1 MFIAL
6 FTGGRIQTLP
16 SGRVRVVFKWQ
27 YLLMSL
33 LAAIVGTFIVMNT
46 TLFSWNN
53 IDQSDEETIFAPFT
67 SRKDVS
73 KWRNYITNQVNNQP
87 ETHPK
92 LYYPRNCPHFEQHS
106 KSCAKPVPSFI
117 FAGSEFA
124 GASYVFQ
131 VLKHHPQ
138 VAAAS
143 VDNSNEATSTHIFD
157 KEEFDEA
164 NAFEFYISQF
174 PFLKDNVLA
183 TMEEKN
189 NWIVGENAPHYLYK
203 SHLQQRESRI
213 IFLTEPIAR
222 AHSQY
227 LYEKS
232 AVHDSK
238 LTFETL
244 IDLELPILRRCGH
257 TSTQTGWEG
266 FVACHQG
273 SEIRASWKVSNDTHA
288 FNSLAKGMYYPALVP
303 FLQHFPSSQIFI
315 MRTEDILLNP
325 SSSFQRLAQFLDIDP
340 TYFAER
346 NFYQDEHLSEE
357 ELISTVAPT
366 QHDNSSVLD
375 HTLAPPQTLNTFIR
389 PRQHVNNR
397 VVMANT
403 LNQPFLLL
411 SSNNYH
417 EEPELSTRYR
427 LQRVFRHLN
436 DRLLEIFDYNK
447 TIFCGWVYDVDR
459 G

>member
-1 MFIAL
+1 
-6 FTGGRIQTLP
+6 
-16 SGRVRVVFKWQ
+16 
-27 YLLMSL
+27 
-33 LAAIVGTFIVMNT
+33 
-46 TLFSWNN
+46 
-53 IDQSDEETIFAPFT
+53 
-67 SRKDVS
+67 
-73 KWRNYITNQVNNQP
+73 
-87 ETHPK
+87 
-92 LYYPRNCPHFEQHS
+92 
-106 KSCAKPVPSFI
+106 
-117 FAGSEFA
+117 
-124 GASYVFQ
+124 
-131 VLKHHPQ
+131 
-138 VAAAS
+138 
-143 VDNSNEATSTHIFD
+143 
-157 KEEFDEA
+157 
-164 NAFEFYISQF
+164 
-174 PFLKDNVLA
+174 
-183 TMEEKN
+183 
-189 NWIVGENAPHYLYK
+189 
-203 SHLQQRESRI
+203 
-213 IFLTEPIAR
+213 
-222 AHSQY
+222 
-227 LYEKS
+227 
-232 AVHDSK
+232 
-238 LTFETL
+238 
-244 IDLELPILRRCGH
+244 
-257 TSTQTGWEG
+257 
-266 FVACHQG
+266 
-273 SEIRASWKVSNDTHA
+273 
-288 FNSLAKGMYYPALVP
+288 MYYPALVP

-447 TIFCGWVYDVDR
+447 TIFSGWVYDVDR